1 MFVAKHKTAPL
12 AVTGQPNRGVG
23 YTKGWH
29 QLKGR
34 RKASYRVI
42 NLWTRKV
49 ASAEFNT
56 VNEALIHMELLA
68 IVKK

>member
-1 MFVAKHKTAPL
+1 MFVAKHKTAPF
-12 AVTGQPNRGVG
+12 AVTGQPNRGEG
-23 YTKGWH
+23 YTQGWH

-34 RKASYRVI
+34 KKESYRVV

-68 IVKK
+68 IVGK